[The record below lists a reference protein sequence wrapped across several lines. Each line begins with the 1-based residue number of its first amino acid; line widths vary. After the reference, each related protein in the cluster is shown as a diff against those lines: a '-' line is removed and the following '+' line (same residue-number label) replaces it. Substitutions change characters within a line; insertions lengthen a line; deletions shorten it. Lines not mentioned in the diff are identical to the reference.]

1 MFQNILQLNVPFKHI
16 FEATCESFVY
26 TLYLTCLCNILLV
39 AYSTV
44 CMIALL
50 LFSMQV
56 AIMNGITMGGGA
68 GLSVHGSFCIAT
80 EKTVCIIDI

>member
-1 MFQNILQLNVPFKHI
+1 
-16 FEATCESFVY
+16 
-26 TLYLTCLCNILLV
+26 
-39 AYSTV
+39 
-44 CMIALL
+44 MIALL
-50 LFSMQV
+50 LFAMQV